1 MDDNAEIKL
10 KLLELRNKQ
19 GHAYY
24 LICSG
29 LTGILVFLYS
39 QIDKIILKSDLSTA
53 ISTIMFVTF
62 LLIPIVFILTR
73 LWTEERIKYDVLLS
87 KHTVSQED
95 LAILNHKDLIISV
108 STFIISFFMMVL
120 LLAVIFGTLSY
131 ILALCNENPQDSQ
144 IRKMSDWF
152 FRYLSHKKSPIVFYS
167 IVIGIAAIVVWQWDR
182 RINNLY
188 EKYENILQ
196 TSLSHHGQKTKN
208 TKSLFTGFI
217 ILVCIC
223 IIICIILYS
232 PATSTPQIITPLFN
246 NSFFAAIMASI
257 STFMGSCYLLKR
269 QSKIKSEEQK
279 EKQMRE
285 IRQDIVTALAH
296 LSNIVIEISGHLNLL
311 YEIHSKRLDG
321 SLINTVI
328 VNLSKQNTEYEE
340 AKKMLRST
348 LEKYRI
354 YIDTQNILPR
364 LKDYYNEFEVFYG
377 YMIRIGQDLPNNEKI
392 AIIVDGTKL
401 TLVTEEEF
409 FKDRDKNT
417 LNKLPQE
424 IEKIINEVKG
434 GIFKLRY
441 PHE

>member
-1 MDDNAEIKL
+1 MDDKAEIKC

-29 LTGILVFLYS
+29 LAGILVFLYS
-39 QIDKIILKSDLSTA
+39 QIDKIILKFDLSTA

-62 LLIPIVFILTR
+62 LLILIVFMLTR

-108 STFIISFFMMVL
+108 STFIISFFMMVF

-144 IRKMSDWF
+144 IRKMSDWV

-196 TSLSHHGQKTKN
+196 TSLSHHGQKMKN

-321 SLINTVI
+321 RLINTVI
-328 VNLSKQNTEYEE
+328 DNLSKQNTEYEE

-377 YMIRIGQDLPNNEKI
+377 YMIRIGQDLPNDEKI

-441 PHE
+441 PH